1 MIRRPPR
8 STLFPY
14 TTLFRSE
21 ALHDLHGEIVRID
34 RVLDV
39 APPDARLHADDAVC
53 SVERQHLVHAAHVE
67 MQRAGL
73 GDLSALAE
81 APAADRNRAG
91 PGAQRS
97 LDFLGRARAPHV
109 GHFYRIKL
117 RDVVD

>member
-1 MIRRPPR
+1 MIFTERSCGSIASWMSRHLMPACTR
-8 STLFPY
+8 TTRFAASSDSTLFMP
-14 TTLFRSE
+14 
-21 ALHDLHGEIVRID
+21 
-34 RVLDV
+34 
-39 APPDARLHADDAVC
+39 
-53 SVERQHLVHAAHVE
+53 AHVE

-109 GHFYRIKL
+109 GHLYRIKL
-117 RDVVD
+117 RDVVDHRLAGPCGRGQ